1 MTTYPL
7 LYKFFHWV
15 HVGQV
20 KAGVGVRGRGL
31 LYDDK
36 DGWWLTGVD
45 AGGITAEGTSPVEA
59 LGNFRIAFGQVI
71 DELATQAPSFEQF
84 KIEVLEFFGEVN
96 NPAEIDWTER
106 RAEIRA
112 NGLPHLTPVMNMRQV
127 TEDFEPVVE
136 VIENAPSEGVIDSVE
151 VAA

>member
-7 LYKFFHWV
+7 LFKFFHRV
-15 HVGQV
+15 HVGQIR
-20 KAGVGVRGRGL
+20 AGVGVQGRGL

-36 DGWWLTGVD
+36 GGWWLTGVD
-45 AGGITAEGTSPVEA
+45 AGGITADGTNPVEA
-59 LGNFRIAFGQVI
+59 LGGFRITFGQVI
-71 DELATQAPSFEQF
+71 DELATQASSFEQF
-84 KIEVLEFFGEVN
+84 KVEVLKFFGDVN
-96 NPAEIDWTER
+96 NLVERDWTER

-112 NGLPHLTPVMNMRQV
+112 NGLPQLTPVMNMRQV
-127 TEDFEPVVE
+127 TEDFEPVVA